1 MVLENRKKQAAARA
15 FNNKNMN
22 QRIGEAL
29 GLGDEKIY
37 SQGDLGREFL
47 RRSVRSAKSLQNW
60 SWPI

>member
-37 SQGDLGREFL
+37 SQGD
-47 RRSVRSAKSLQNW
+47 
-60 SWPI
+60 